1 MLEAAVKTGA
11 KEKCIVPR
19 NSQTWPALPCGRCII
34 TTDWDCCDP
43 NSGRKP
49 ATACMACSD
58 FSGLEQIVVLKFLGI
73 PLKQIGAL
81 LEPDAKLSGVLQK
94 QREILLARR
103 LQLDKAIRAIGN
115 AQRSIRS
122 KKLPDWKL
130 FQLIIQEFE
139 MQKNV
144 EWKEK
149 YFSTEARA
157 KVAARRNQ
165 LSPESLE
172 QANKDWSDLYADVE
186 ASLAEDP
193 AGPKGRELADRW
205 EKLVEDFT
213 GGDPEILRGLN
224 DKIADRD
231 NCPQTRAPLRA

>member
-1 MLEAAVKTGA
+1 
-11 KEKCIVPR
+11 
-19 NSQTWPALPCGRCII
+19 
-34 TTDWDCCDP
+34 
-43 NSGRKP
+43 
-49 ATACMACSD
+49 MACSD

-73 PLKQIGAL
+73 PLKQIGPL

-224 DKIADRD
+224 DKIADRG